1 MKWHEVARVL
11 LRRLRLQFRQ
21 TKQVR
26 PMNSTITQPV
36 APQQQHIAAPPEAM
50 ALLWSRV
57 SWLKEAWDFVQ
68 TVMAWPGVTVAVE
81 RDGLCMA
88 LNGVRLGRLRWS
100 WRIDLPFRR
109 EMADRL
115 VVEQMVT
122 RDPEN
127 PDTHCVV
134 FDIRTPADVDRAVWL
149 FRLAYLSADSR
160 GQRACN

>member
-1 MKWHEVARVL
+1 
-11 LRRLRLQFRQ
+11 
-21 TKQVR
+21 
-26 PMNSTITQPV
+26 MNSFIMQPDTRH
-36 APQQQHIAAPPEAM
+36 QQGMGPPPEAM
-50 ALLWSRV
+50 AILWSRV

-68 TVMAWPGVTVAVE
+68 AVMAWPGVTIAVE

-88 LNGVRLGRLRWS
+88 LNGIRLGRLRWS
-100 WRIDLPFRR
+100 WRIDLPFEW

-127 PDTHCVV
+127 PDTHRVV

-149 FRLAYLSADSR
+149 FRLAYLTADSR